1 MKCRLHSH
9 AFGITY
15 GVTHSVK
22 RSNPS
27 IVMNT
32 PLKLPALVFAAVALA
47 ASAHADWLDKIKSVL
62 TSTNAPTAAG
72 ALSSEQMVGGLKE
85 ALSKGVEKAVA
96 SLGRENGFLTNLNVK
111 IPMPE
116 KLQSVEKTLRAVGQ
130 NQLADD
136 FIGSMNHAAEQA
148 VPVAAGV
155 FGDAIKQM
163 TIADAKAILSST
175 NDAATQFFRRT
186 TQTNLHAKFYPIVQK
201 ATDQVGVTAQYK
213 QMTSKLAAAD
223 TLGGLFS
230 RSASTKLGTADI
242 DAYVTD
248 KALDGLFKMVA
259 EEEKNIRA
267 NPLARTSDLL
277 QKVFG
282 AATK

>member
-1 MKCRLHSH
+1 MRTRLRLFTLVLT
-9 AFGITY
+9 ATA
-15 GVTHSVK
+15 
-22 RSNPS
+22 
-27 IVMNT
+27 
-32 PLKLPALVFAAVALA
+32 LALPARAG
-47 ASAHADWLDKIKSVL
+47 WLDQLKSAL
-62 TSTNAPTAAG
+62 SSTNAPVAAG
-72 ALSSEQMVGGLKE
+72 ALSSDQVVGGLKE

-96 SLGRENGFLTNLNVK
+96 SLGRPNGFLTNLSVK

-116 KLQSVEKTLRAVGQ
+116 KLQPVEKALRAVGQ

-136 FIGSMNHAAEQA
+136 FIGSMNRAAEQA

-163 TIADAKAILSST
+163 SIADAKSILGGT

-213 QMTSKLAAAD
+213 QMMNKFAAAD
-223 TLGGLFS
+223 SFGGLLG
-230 RSASTKLGTADI
+230 RNPAAKLGAADI

-259 EEEKNIRA
+259 EEERNIRA

-282 AATK
+282 TVAR

>member
-1 MKCRLHSH
+1 MKTS
-9 AFGITY
+9 
-15 GVTHSVK
+15 
-22 RSNPS
+22 
-27 IVMNT
+27 
-32 PLKLPALVFAAVALA
+32 LKLFAWVFAVFLLA
-47 ASAHADWLDKIKSVL
+47 CSAHAGWLDQLKSAL
-62 TSTNAPTAAG
+62 TSTNAPAAAG
-72 ALSSEQMVGGLKE
+72 ALSSDQMVGGLKE

-96 SLGRENGFLTNLNVK
+96 SLGRQNGFLTNLNVK

-116 KLQSVEKTLRAVGQ
+116 KLQSLEKALRAVGQ

-136 FIGSMNHAAEQA
+136 FISSMNHAAEQA

-163 TIADAKAILSST
+163 TIADAKAILHST
-175 NDAATQFFRRT
+175 NDAATQYFRRT

-213 QMTSKLAAAD
+213 QMTSKLAAAES
-223 TLGGLFS
+223 LGALFGKS
-230 RSASTKLGTADI
+230 PARKLDEVDI

-248 KALDGLFKMVA
+248 QALDGLFKLVA

-267 NPLARTSDLL
+267 NPLARTSELL

-282 AATK
+282 SATK